1 MKLWR
6 RAALA
11 RPSNLR
17 AFFQDSLRGTPSA
30 CLPPVDR
37 FAMVQGGAERLA
49 ATTHPQPLAHHPSQ
63 TSQGPAWLG
72 IVTGYGRSSRLLL
85 SIAYG
90 LARAVSDSWQK
101 GGRHRRCEKS
111 GARG

>member
-17 AFFQDSLRGTPSA
+17 AFFQAGLFPGQLEP
-30 CLPPVDR
+30 
-37 FAMVQGGAERLA
+37 VQGGADRLA
-49 ATTHPQPLAHHPSQ
+49 ATTPPKPLAHQPSQ
-63 TSQGPAWLG
+63 TPQGPAWLG
-72 IVTGYGRSSRLLL
+72 IGAGYGRSSRLLL

-90 LARAVSDSWQK
+90 LAKGGLELRAK
-101 GGRHRRCEKS
+101 GGRPPLR
-111 GARG
+111 

>member
-37 FAMVQGGAERLA
+37 FAMVQGGADRLA
-49 ATTHPQPLAHHPSQ
+49 ATTHPKPLAHQPSQ

-72 IVTGYGRSSRLLL
+72 IGAGYERSSRLLL

-90 LARAVSDSWQK
+90 LAK
-101 GGRHRRCEKS
+101 GGLELWAKATVLSVKRRFAFS
-111 GARG
+111 

>member
-17 AFFQDSLRGTPSA
+17 AFFQAGLFPGQLEP
-30 CLPPVDR
+30 
-37 FAMVQGGAERLA
+37 VQGGADRLA
-49 ATTHPQPLAHHPSQ
+49 ATTPPKPLAHQPSQ
-63 TSQGPAWLG
+63 TPQGPAWLG
-72 IVTGYGRSSRLLL
+72 IGAGYGRSSRLLL

-90 LARAVSDSWQK
+90 LAKSVSDSWQK